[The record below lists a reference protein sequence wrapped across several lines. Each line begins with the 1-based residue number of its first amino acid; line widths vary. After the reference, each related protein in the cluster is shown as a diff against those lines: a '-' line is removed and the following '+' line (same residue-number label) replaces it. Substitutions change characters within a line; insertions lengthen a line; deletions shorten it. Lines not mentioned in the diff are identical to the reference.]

1 MPSKAAIQLVGARG
15 HHLYNNYKL
24 LRSGSGERK
33 LRHIWRPRSSTALY
47 SSSSGK
53 EVGKKGRCDKGV
65 VCNKNIVVL
74 GGSFGG
80 WTAARRLSDYAY
92 NSQKRPFRNHKGQ
105 QVKLNITLIERKD
118 FFEYTPSIL
127 RALVGVD
134 AKTGR
139 SRVLKDIYART
150 AAGTKATFLRGD
162 IFNLSPDAVEV
173 RPIVSNDGVATNNGS
188 SSISNDIDDIV
199 KIPYDY
205 CIIATGTAYKS
216 PIRDSSSEEWTRSQR
231 ERMVNQWALKLQE
244 ADEIV
249 IVGGAVDI
257 EEPYSATRIAA
268 QICSRRIIMVEIV
281 V

>member
-1 MPSKAAIQLVGARG
+1 
-15 HHLYNNYKL
+15 
-24 LRSGSGERK
+24 
-33 LRHIWRPRSSTALY
+33 
-47 SSSSGK
+47 
-53 EVGKKGRCDKGV
+53 
-65 VCNKNIVVL
+65 
-74 GGSFGG
+74 
-80 WTAARRLSDYAY
+80 
-92 NSQKRPFRNHKGQ
+92 
-105 QVKLNITLIERKD
+105 LNITLIERKD

-249 IVGGAVDI
+249 IVGGGIVGVELAADI
-257 EEPYSATRIAA
+257 IYKYPNKTVRLISKSHILLPELPPKCGEYAAKWLQRHGVRLEMGRVLSNEEIATITKGKDGGGGTQKEKGGETVSLLLTCVGGEPSTHIFDDKFQKHQRHGYKTKKGTR
-268 QICSRRIIMVEIV
+268 Q
-281 V
+281 